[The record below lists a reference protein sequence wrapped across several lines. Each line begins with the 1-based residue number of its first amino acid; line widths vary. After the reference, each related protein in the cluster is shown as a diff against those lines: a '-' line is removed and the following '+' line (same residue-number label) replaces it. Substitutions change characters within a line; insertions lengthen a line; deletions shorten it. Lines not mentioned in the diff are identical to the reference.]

1 MRSSGTCRRRRSRA
15 SQHIHRPLS
24 SDPEKTIP
32 AQGNHC
38 ALLSQSNTVQ
48 STESAPCN
56 VQRALKGRII
66 GCSAQVGGNGVGCR
80 AGGCRAS
87 GYAPSL
93 LTHIAILQGDEPGE
107 IGCRRS
113 HDRRRSTIRLV
124 PENGCRLRWPNPLP
138 RPARANKQIGKQ
150 WTLQG
155 LSPPVK
161 IWECIPVAD
170 RATHVV
176 HCTSQAAALMAPPDE
191 QTRPWGIRPQRV
203 ERCASEDRIERKWWV
218 VPPPQSLVDE
228 KETPGPRGRRRM
240 GDGRDAK
247 PNYAACTARIVDRS
261 V

>member
-1 MRSSGTCRRRRSRA
+1 MAWDVEQGDVEPADTPHHFSPTSLSCRAMDLGTSDAGAVMIGEEARSVWS
-15 SQHIHRPLS
+15 
-24 SDPEKTIP
+24 PEK
-32 AQGNHC
+32 
-38 ALLSQSNTVQ
+38 
-48 STESAPCN
+48 
-56 VQRALKGRII
+56 
-66 GCSAQVGGNGVGCR
+66 
-80 AGGCRAS
+80 
-87 GYAPSL
+87 
-93 LTHIAILQGDEPGE
+93 
-107 IGCRRS
+107 
-113 HDRRRSTIRLV
+113 
-124 PENGCRLRWPNPLP
+124 GCRLRWPNPLP

-203 ERCASEDRIERKWWV
+203 ERCASEDRTERKWWV